1 MAKVH
6 IGKGGIVRPCIAQP
20 GNCPYGGAEAH
31 WENAEDARFVADDIN
46 RQLANIS
53 GFGIAKHGDYATP
66 NRYTEQ
72 AILRMANLDAK
83 VDRLEKFAKKA
94 RAEILG
100 ELKAK
105 GIKTLDTEQIRA
117 TWVAGGT
124 RRGID
129 SEAFY
134 ADTSIDHSQFTAESD
149 VKSHLRDENEDVKT
163 KKWLKA
169 NGEELPTF
177 EFKIKDKNGEYSL
190 DTDAQ
195 KSVDN
200 LRELETSL
208 TNARQAQRDI
218 KENIHSLMVENDVRE
233 LRVGRIKYSN
243 IAASTRTRV
252 DVKALRAADKYDDYV
267 KESITSDSL
276 RLKFKEEKPENK
288 PLN

>member
-53 GFGIAKHGDYATP
+53 GFGIAKHGDYVTP

-105 GIKTLDTEQIRA
+105 GIKTLDTEQIKA

-149 VKSHLRDENEDVKT
+149 VKSHLRSENEDAKT

-177 EFKIKDKNGEYSL
+177 EFKIKNENGEYSL
-190 DTDAQ
+190 DTDVQ
-195 KSVDN
+195 KSIEN
-200 LRELETSL
+200 LKNLEDSVTE
-208 TNARQAQRDI
+208 ARQKQKDI
-218 KENIHSLMVENDVRE
+218 KENIHSLMAENNVSE
-233 LRVGRIKYSN
+233 LRVGKIKFTNVS
-243 IAASTRTRV
+243 ASVRTRV
-252 DVKALRAADKYDDYV
+252 DTKALKAANKYDDYV
-267 KESITSDSL
+267 KETITSDSL
-276 RLKFKEEKPENK
+276 RLKFKENKVEDK